1 MPGIRSDQADA
12 QIRQVIQRALSDVAP
27 EVDLD
32 TIDPIKDLREQ
43 VDIDSVGFMTFVI
56 GLHRELNIEIP
67 DADVS
72 KLTTLKGCSKIP
84 DGETQSGLMLC

>member
-1 MPGIRSDQADA
+1 MKTNASDVQVREVIR
-12 QIRQVIQRALSDVAP
+12 RALSDVAP

-32 TIDPIKDLREQ
+32 AIDPLKDLREQ
-43 VDIDSVGFMTFVI
+43 ADIDSVGFMTFVI

-72 KLTTLKGCSKIP
+72 KLTTLKGCSKYLI
-84 DGETQSGLMLC
+84 DRLSRG

>member
-1 MPGIRSDQADA
+1 MRPETAEGR
-12 QIRQVIQRALSDVAP
+12 IRQVIQRALSDVAP

-43 VDIDSVGFMTFVI
+43 ADIDSVGFMTFVI

-72 KLTTLKGCSKIP
+72 KLTTLKGCSKY
-84 DGETQSGLMLC
+84 LMDRLNRG